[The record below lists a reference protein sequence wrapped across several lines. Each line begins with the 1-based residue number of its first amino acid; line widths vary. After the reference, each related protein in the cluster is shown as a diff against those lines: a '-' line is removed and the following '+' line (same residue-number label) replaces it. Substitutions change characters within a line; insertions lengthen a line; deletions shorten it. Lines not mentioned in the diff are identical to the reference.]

1 MTATVSRPAASATAR
16 PARYSEA
23 DCRLAD
29 FAALVAQT
37 TDLADYP
44 YAAQVQDNVL
54 VYTAAALRAATTS
67 DETRLEVQA
76 ELVRALTEGPGVVA
90 VTGAFPDAAVVDR
103 ATSAFEEIIAAEKV
117 GGGRNDHFAKAGAN
131 DRVWNAL
138 EKLAVRDPGTF
149 VDYYGNDIL
158 ALVSA
163 AWLGPSYQM
172 TSQVNVV
179 RPGGKA
185 QDPHRDYHLG
195 FLSNEVAAR
204 YPAHVHLLS
213 PVLTLQGAV
222 AHSDMPVESG
232 PTMYLPYSHQYA
244 PGYLAWR
251 LPEFRDFFADHY
263 VQLPLAKG
271 DAVFFN
277 PALFHGAGNNVSADV
292 QRMANLLQVSSAFG
306 RAMETV
312 DRVKTAK
319 AVYPVLRAR
328 RAAGADPATLTNAIT
343 CAAEGYPFPSNL
355 DRDENVGG
363 LTPVAQTAVLEQ
375 ALAED
380 WTAEQVAAALD
391 AYAARHR
398 TDEI

>member
-1 MTATVSRPAASATAR
+1 MTTTTTAAPVRPG
-16 PARYSEA
+16 RYTEA
-23 DCRLAD
+23 DCRLDD
-29 FAALVAQT
+29 FAALVDQA

-44 YAAQVQDNVL
+44 HAADVQRNVL
-54 VYTAAALRAATTS
+54 VYNAQSLRGAIGS
-67 DETRLEVQA
+67 EQGRLEVEA

-90 VTGAFPDAAVVDR
+90 FQGAFPDAAVIDR
-103 ATSAFEEIIAAEKV
+103 ATAVFDDIIAAEKV
-117 GGGRNDHFAKAGAN
+117 NGGHNDHFAAAGAN
-131 DRVWNAL
+131 SRVWNAL

-149 VDYYGNDIL
+149 VDYYGNDTL
-158 ALVSA
+158 ALISN
-163 AWLGPSYQM
+163 AWLGPGYQV

-179 RPGGKA
+179 RPGGKS

-195 FLSNEVAAR
+195 FLSNEVAAS

-244 PGYLAWR
+244 PGYLSWR
-251 LPEFRDFFADHY
+251 LPEFRAFFAERY

-271 DAVFFN
+271 DAAFFN

-312 DRVKTAK
+312 DRVKVSK

-328 RAAGADPATLTNAIT
+328 RAAGVDPVTLANAIS

-355 DRDENVGG
+355 DLDENVGG
-363 LTPVAQTAVLEQ
+363 LTPLAQSALLEQ

-380 WTAEQVAAALD
+380 WHADHVSEALD
-391 AYAARHR
+391 AYATRHR

>member
-1 MTATVSRPAASATAR
+1 MWPTVSPAPTR
-16 PARYSEA
+16 PARYAEA
-23 DCRLAD
+23 DCRIEE
-29 FAALVAQT
+29 FAALVDRT
-37 TDLADYP
+37 TDRADYP
-44 YAAQVQDNVL
+44 HATDVRENV
-54 VYTAAALRAATTS
+54 VIYDASALRASITS
-67 DETRLEVQA
+67 EETRLAVEA
-76 ELVRALTEGPGVVA
+76 ELVRVLTDGPGVAA
-90 VTGAFPDAAVVDR
+90 VKGAFSDVGVVDR
-103 ATSAFEEIIAAEKV
+103 ATAAFEEIIAAEKV
-117 GGGRNDHFAKAGAN
+117 TGGRNDHFAKAGAN
-131 DRVWNAL
+131 GRVWNAL

-149 VDYYGNDIL
+149 VDYYGNDML
-158 ALVSA
+158 ALISR
-163 AWLGPSYQM
+163 AWLGPGYQM
-172 TSQVNVV
+172 TSQINVV
-179 RPGGKA
+179 RPGGSA

-195 FLSNEVAAR
+195 FMSNEVAAD

-251 LPEFRDFFADHY
+251 LPAFRGFFAERY
-263 VQLPLAKG
+263 IQLPLAKG

-312 DRVKTAK
+312 DRVKVSK
-319 AVYPVLRAR
+319 SVYPVLLAR
-328 RAAGADPATLTNAIT
+328 RASGVDQASLSNAIS

-355 DRDENVGG
+355 DLDENVNG
-363 LTPVAQTAVLEQ
+363 LSPLPQTALIEQ
-375 ALAED
+375 GLAEN
-380 WTAEQVAAALD
+380 WNATQMAEALD
-391 AYAARHR
+391 AYETRHR

>member
-1 MTATVSRPAASATAR
+1 MTAAPTTRTTH
-16 PARYSEA
+16 PARYTEA
-23 DCRLAD
+23 DCRVQD
-29 FAALVAQT
+29 FAALVDQNT
-37 TDLADYP
+37 ELTDYP
-44 YAAQVQDNVL
+44 YADRVEHNVL
-54 VYTAAALRAATTS
+54 VYAAEAVREAVAAS
-67 DETRLEVQA
+67 KDGRLEVQA
-76 ELVRALTEGPGVVA
+76 ELVRALTDGPGVIA
-90 VTGAFPDAAVVDR
+90 IAGAFFDLDVVDR
-103 ATSAFEEIIAAEKV
+103 ATAAYEEIIAAERAA

-149 VDYYGNDIL
+149 VDYYGNDLL
-158 ALVSA
+158 ALVSE
-163 AWLGPSYQM
+163 AWLGPAYQM

-179 RPGGKA
+179 RPGGLA

-195 FLSNEVAAR
+195 FLSNLVAAS

-251 LPEFRDFFADHY
+251 LKEFRDFFADHY

-271 DAVFFN
+271 DAAFFN

-312 DRVKTAK
+312 DRTKIAK

-328 RAAGADPATLTNAIT
+328 QAAGVEPGRLANALA

-355 DRDENVGG
+355 DLDTNVGG
-363 LTPVAQTAVLEQ
+363 LTPPPQSELVAE
-375 ALAED
+375 ALRED
-380 WTAEQVAAALD
+380 WTPERLDAALE
-391 AYAARHR
+391 AYAVRHR

>member
-1 MTATVSRPAASATAR
+1 MTTTRTPTATAR
-16 PARYSEA
+16 PARYAET
-23 DCRLAD
+23 DCQVDEL
-29 FAALVAQT
+29 AALVAQVADVT
-37 TDLADYP
+37 DYP
-44 YAAQVQDNVL
+44 HASAVQQNVV
-54 VYTAAALRAATTS
+54 VYDAGALRDALRS
-67 DETRLEVQA
+67 EQGRLAVEA
-76 ELVRALTEGPGVVA
+76 ELVRALTDGPGVVA
-90 VTGAFPDAAVVDR
+90 FRGAFPDAAVVDR
-103 ATSAFEEIIAAEKV
+103 ATAVFDAMIAAEKAN
-117 GGGRNDHFAKAGAN
+117 GARNDHFAKSGAN

-158 ALVSA
+158 ALVSR
-163 AWLGPSYQM
+163 AWLGPGYQV

-195 FLSNEVAAR
+195 FLSNEVAAA

-251 LPEFRDFFADHY
+251 LPEFRTFFAEHHI
-263 VQLPLAKG
+263 QLPLAKG

-277 PALFHGAGNNVSADV
+277 PALFHGAGTNVSADV

-306 RAMETV
+306 RPMETV
-312 DRVKTAK
+312 DRAKVSK

-328 RAAGADPATLTNAIT
+328 RAAGVDAATLSNALA

-355 DRDENVGG
+355 DLDENVGG
-363 LTPVAQTAVLEQ
+363 LTPLAQSALVAR

-380 WTAEQVAAALD
+380 QEPDLVEAALD
-391 AYAARHR
+391 AYATRHR